1 MNHLPVPNIDQF
13 TTSIVAS
20 FLGAASILFS
30 FCASCMASCY
40 RNILYLYTVD
50 LGNITVLEF
59 ILSTTS
65 EVLRYITFE
74 LLAISALAI
83 EEKAIEMTSESR
95 TGRC

>member
-40 RNILYLYTVD
+40 RNFYILLI

-74 LLAISALAI
+74 LLAISALAM